1 MRCRGGLGV
10 ENAGKNEK
18 NARKHGKIWGEYGEN
33 MGEWGKD
40 AGNNVVE
47 DEEHDED
54 MVEEKTIMVER
65 CWKICVV
72 TFGWGWGVVFFW
84 EEKRILTMGEIP
96 IRRPFPPKSCL
107 VKIGV
112 MNLDHGRV
120 YQWPFLWEVDDAS
133 WGEER
138 GHRERLVNIQGEF
151 LNPVVAHRMRA
162 KNNPYR
168 SGLRL

>member
-1 MRCRGGLGV
+1 M
-10 ENAGKNEK
+10 ENARKNEK

-72 TFGWGWGVVFFW
+72 TFGWGWGVVFFGK
-84 EEKRILTMGEIP
+84 KRG
-96 IRRPFPPKSCL
+96 S
-107 VKIGV
+107 
-112 MNLDHGRV
+112 
-120 YQWPFLWEVDDAS
+120 
-133 WGEER
+133 
-138 GHRERLVNIQGEF
+138 
-151 LNPVVAHRMRA
+151 
-162 KNNPYR
+162 
-168 SGLRL
+168 